1 MLIKKWQAWISGP
14 FLPFLGLFLFTSC
27 SDTRIFDRDHD
38 FEGASWHIDSIQ
50 TFVVEVTDT
59 ASRYNFY
66 YRIRNAADYE
76 FYNLYLKYT
85 LEDSLHRKIK
95 SELQELIL
103 FDPKTGST
111 YGSGLGDIFS
121 HEFPAVKNYSF
132 PTSGKYYFKI
142 QQYMREEE
150 LEGIHSAGLRID
162 KAEDE

>member
-1 MLIKKWQAWISGP
+1 MLPKKWRAWISG
-14 FLPFLGLFLFTSC
+14 FCLPFTCLFLLISC

-38 FEGASWHIDSIQ
+38 FENASWHIDSVQ
-50 TFVVEVTDT
+50 TFEVEVADT
-59 ASRYNFY
+59 TARYNFY
-66 YRIRNAADYE
+66 YKIRNAADYE

-95 SELQELIL
+95 GDLQELIL

-121 HEFPAVKNYSF
+121 HEFPALKNYSF
-132 PTSGKYYFKI
+132 LAAGTYYFKI

-150 LEGIHSAGLRID
+150 LAGIHSAGLRVD
-162 KAEDE
+162 KAGTE